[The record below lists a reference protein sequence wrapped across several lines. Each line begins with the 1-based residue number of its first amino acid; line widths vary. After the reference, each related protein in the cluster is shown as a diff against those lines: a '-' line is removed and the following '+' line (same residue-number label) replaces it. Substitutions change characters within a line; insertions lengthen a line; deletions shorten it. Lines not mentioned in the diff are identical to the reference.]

1 MYVVGAF
8 MSRRNWNGAGRTT
21 VKNATAAAEVAG
33 LCLVNALSNAN
44 VIPLE
49 QYRGLRYLR
58 RNGFDVKR

>member
-1 MYVVGAF
+1 MDVVGAF
-8 MSRRNWNGAGRTT
+8 MSRKYWNGAGRTT
-21 VKNATAAAEVAG
+21 VKNATAASEVAG
-33 LCLVNALSNAN
+33 LCLVNALSNAD

>member
-1 MYVVGAF
+1 MDVVGAF
-8 MSRRNWNGAGRTT
+8 MSRKYWNGAGRTT
-21 VKNATAAAEVAG
+21 VKNATASAEVAG
-33 LCLVNALSNAN
+33 LCLVNALSNAD

>member
-1 MYVVGAF
+1 MDVLGAF
-8 MSRRNWNGAGRTT
+8 MSRKYWNGAGMTT

-33 LCLVNALSNAN
+33 LCLVNASSNAN